1 MEMEMIFNH
10 MPAEYYADK
19 KISAN
24 AKLVLQRL
32 FTLSKDGTQ
41 PVYAQRK
48 FLANSLGISM
58 NTVTNVFRELSQN
71 NYITEIENTNSFD
84 RTRKFSITLKSC
96 DNETTKVVTNTHKS
110 CDNEITDIVGGITN
124 IVPDTHKS
132 CEDNST
138 KVVSSSLD
146 RSKERN
152 KLEEERGTHSLS
164 LDFNSI
170 FSAMNEVKKEFTDYV
185 FTESEIRENAQSY
198 IDKSQAYKFYKGEV
212 TEKKLKAWLQN
223 SIKYLQEK
231 PKTNKTAEHEIDWEG
246 AAERLQRIRQLEE
259 QYDKE
264 NSEPVEADYQIIDE
278 LEDTNASA

>member
-48 FLANSLGISM
+48 FLAKELGISM

-84 RTRKFSITLKSC
+84 RTRRFSITF
-96 DNETTKVVTNTHKS
+96 KS
-110 CDNEITDIVGGITN
+110 CDNEITN
-124 IVPDTHKS
+124 IVTDTHKS

-138 KVVSSSLD
+138 KVVRSSLD
-146 RSKERN
+146 RNKARN
-152 KLEEERGTHSLS
+152 KREDLSLS
-164 LDFNSI
+164 FDSI
-170 FSAMNEVKKEFTDYV
+170 FSAMNEIKNEFTDYV
-185 FTESEIRENAQSY
+185 FSDEEIRENAQSY
-198 IDKSQAYKFYKGEV
+198 LDKSQGYKFYKGKP
-212 TEKKLKAWLQN
+212 TEAKIKAWLQK
-223 SIKYLQEK
+223 SIEYLQNK
-231 PKTNKTAEHEIDWEG
+231 PQGGNKTSQIVEHGFEIDFEG
-246 AAERLQRIRQLEE
+246 AAERLDKFKQFLEE
-259 QYDKE
+259 NNNPIDVDC
-264 NSEPVEADYQIIDE
+264 NVIDE
-278 LEDTNASA
+278 LENKNTSA

>member
-1 MEMEMIFNH
+1 MEMIFNH

-48 FLANSLGISM
+48 FLANELGLSVRTIS
-58 NTVTNVFRELSQN
+58 NVFKELETE
-71 NYITEIENTNSFD
+71 NYIQETENTNSFD
-84 RTRKFSITLKSC
+84 RTRNFILTCKSC
-96 DNETTKVVTNTHKS
+96 KIDTKEEEKVARIKETVARIKGNS
-110 CDNEITDIVGGITN
+110 CKGGIAT
-124 IVPDTHKS
+124 VAT
-132 CEDNST
+132 
-138 KVVSSSLD
+138 SSLD

-170 FSAMNEVKKEFTDYV
+170 FSAMNEIKNEFTDYV
-185 FTESEIRENAQSY
+185 FTDEEIRENAQSY
-198 IDKSQAYKFYKGEV
+198 LDKSQGYKFYKGKP
-212 TEKKLKAWLQN
+212 TEAKIKAWLQK
-223 SIKYLQEK
+223 SIEYLQNK
-231 PKTNKTAEHEIDWEG
+231 PQGGNKTSQIAEHGFEIDFEG
-246 AAERLQRIRQLEE
+246 AAERLQRFRQLEE

-264 NSEPVEADYQIIDE
+264 NSEPIEADYQIIDE
-278 LEDTNASA
+278 LENKNTSA

>member
-1 MEMEMIFNH
+1 MDMIFNH

-48 FLANSLGISM
+48 FLAKELGISM

-84 RTRKFSITLKSC
+84 RTRRFSITF
-96 DNETTKVVTNTHKS
+96 KS
-110 CDNEITDIVGGITN
+110 CDNEITN
-124 IVPDTHKS
+124 IVTDTHKS

-146 RSKERN
+146 RNKARN
-152 KLEEERGTHSLS
+152 KREDLSLS
-164 LDFNSI
+164 FDSI
-170 FSAMNEVKKEFTDYV
+170 FSVMLELKQELKDLYYFDNEDLQDDAKSFVVKFKGKVTRENIRAWMIQGFNFRKQHKKEKAVTPAVANDSLKNNDAVARF
-185 FTESEIRENAQSY
+185 EEIKRQFRENNL
-198 IDKSQAYKFYKGEV
+198 
-212 TEKKLKAWLQN
+212 KK
-223 SIKYLQEK
+223 
-231 PKTNKTAEHEIDWEG
+231 D
-246 AAERLQRIRQLEE
+246 
-259 QYDKE
+259 D
-264 NSEPVEADYQIIDE
+264 PVEADFEIIE
-278 LEDTNASA
+278 EHKNKNAPA